1 MPLPHRRAAYNL
13 PAAGHLCKRATDIFS
28 KDSQPKWMFEHA
40 THSLILPG
48 DSRGDS
54 WPSAF
59 VWEFW
64 EISIRTFVRIT
75 QPTMR
80 FSIRRHSWEFKLR
93 RGGCQR
99 PRCWNRRANVPWRHA
114 MGCGR
119 RRGVRTPASMACCAA
134 LSSRVLGIGR
144 SWGLEAAFNMLC

>member
-80 FSIRRHSWEFKLR
+80 FSIRRHSWEFQVETRWLPTPTLLEPSGERAMEACDGLWASPGSPYASFDGMLR
-93 RGGCQR
+93 GIEFAR
-99 PRCWNRRANVPWRHA
+99 
-114 MGCGR
+114 
-119 RRGVRTPASMACCAA
+119 
-134 LSSRVLGIGR
+134 SRNWPFVGT
-144 SWGLEAAFNMLC
+144 